1 MVWIWINYL
10 VLNLVVV
17 GDAALVGGSGGQ
29 MCSLSPMKSLRSF
42 LSLCLQKNP
51 MIKWKDLPGLARL
64 PHGPL
69 ELFRVARRDRLQDG
83 FGVRVPVAIDGEFR
97 GGLEE
102 RKART

>member
-1 MVWIWINYL
+1 
-10 VLNLVVV
+10 
-17 GDAALVGGSGGQ
+17 
-29 MCSLSPMKSLRSF
+29 
-42 LSLCLQKNP
+42 
-51 MIKWKDLPGLARL
+51 MIKWKDLPGFARL
-64 PHGPL
+64 SHGPL